1 MKEQRHNEILR
12 LLAQQR
18 SIKTEALAA
27 QLGVSLETVRRDI
40 GALARS
46 GHIRKVYGGIT
57 LASDTIHTTTL
68 ENWNV
73 RLNSRREEKAQIALR
88 ALDYIEDGAMIALDI
103 GTTTYQLSRLLSAK
117 KDLSIL
123 TSSLQIAGE
132 LSRSTGHT
140 VYCIGG
146 VVLPGEDAAG
156 GAFARD
162 FLEHFASID
171 LFIGGADGLSL
182 TCGVTECH
190 ASVVEVKQQLI
201 RRARRNITLADHTK
215 FGVEATFVSCPVAEM
230 DVLITDTAA
239 PAEDVEALRR
249 RGVEVVTVP
258 SAGAGD

>member
-12 LLAQQR
+12 LLTR
-18 SIKTEALAA
+18 EHSIKTEALAA

-40 GALARS
+40 NALARS
-46 GHIRKVYGGIT
+46 GHVRKVYGGIT
-57 LASDTIHTTTL
+57 LASDAIHTSTL

-73 RLNSRREEKAQIALR
+73 RLNCQREEKAQIALR
-88 ALDYIEDGAMIALDI
+88 ALDYIEDGSMIALDI

-117 KDLSIL
+117 KGLSIL

-146 VVLPGEDAAG
+146 VVLPGESAAS

-162 FLEHFASID
+162 FLDHFASID

-182 TCGVTECH
+182 SCGITECH

-215 FGVEATFVSCPVAEM
+215 FGVEATFVSCPVSEM
-230 DVLITDTAA
+230 DLLITDIAA
-239 PAEDVEALRR
+239 PAAELEALRR
-249 RGVEVVTVP
+249 RGVEVVAVP
-258 SAGAGD
+258 SAGNQV